1 LIDGRHRQS
10 GWRIVLSGT
19 GGQGVLTAARLLCD
33 CLAERGHNVVSGQL
47 HGMAQRGGSVHSS
60 VMVDSGISPMIGTGR
75 ADHVLGLE
83 PVETARALPMMSSR
97 TVVYMNTAPVIPFVI
112 GQQTVLGDG
121 EAKYPDVDE
130 LVASIRAVTAHVFPL
145 DATTL
150 ARQCGS
156 GRAVNM
162 IMLGC
167 LLGSGALPCAAD
179 DFWNSAACR
188 IPKGLVETN
197 ARAFM
202 SGVEAGR
209 RLQAAAEGN
218 P

>member
-1 LIDGRHRQS
+1 MIDGRHSQD

-33 CLAERGHNVVSGQL
+33 CLAERGHDVVSGQL
-47 HGMAQRGGSVHSS
+47 HGMAQRGGSVQSC
-60 VMVDSGISPMIGTGR
+60 VMIDSGISPVIGAGR
-75 ADHVLGLE
+75 ADYVLGLE
-83 PVETARALPMMSSR
+83 PVETARALPLMSSR

-112 GQQTVLGDG
+112 GQQAILGDG
-121 EAKYPDVDE
+121 EAKYPDVDH
-130 LVASIRAVTAHVFPL
+130 LVASIRAVTPRVFPL
-145 DATTL
+145 DATRL
-150 ARQCGS
+150 AQQCGS
-156 GRAVNM
+156 GKVVNM

-179 DFWNSAACR
+179 DFWNSAARR

-202 SGVEAGR
+202 IGVGEDR
-209 RLQAAAEGN
+209 RLQLAGEGK

>member
-1 LIDGRHRQS
+1 MIGGRHSQE

-33 CLAERGHNVVSGQL
+33 CLAERGHNVISGQL
-47 HGMAQRGGSVHSS
+47 HGMAQRGGSVQSS
-60 VMVDSGISPMIGTGR
+60 VMIDSGISPVIGAGR
-75 ADHVLGLE
+75 ADYVLGLE
-83 PVETARALPMMSSR
+83 PVETARALHMMSAR

-121 EAKYPDVDE
+121 EAKYPDVGR
-130 LVASIRAVTAHVFPL
+130 LVQSVRSVTAHVFPL
-145 DATTL
+145 DATRL
-150 ARQCGS
+150 ARECGS

-167 LLGSGALPCAAD
+167 LLGSGALPCAAN

-188 IPKGLVETN
+188 IPEGLVETN

-202 SGVEAGR
+202 SGVEEIR
-209 RLQAAAEGN
+209 RLQCTAEGQ